1 MESFN
6 VDEKQLWYF
15 ILQLPG
21 WKYHNAFINVKFVK
35 YKEFSVEF
43 YI

>member
-1 MESFN
+1 MLTWSNF
-6 VDEKQLWYF
+6 D